1 MKLKKYIRQGGRM
14 VEYRLLQGI
23 VSMSFIAYSG
33 YPRKELACALKAM
46 RSEVRKQV
54 ERMA

>member
-1 MKLKKYIRQGGRM
+1 MKLKKYNRQGGRM

-23 VSMSFIAYSG
+23 VSMSFIAYSA
-33 YPRKELACALKAM
+33 YPREKVACALRAL
-46 RSEVRKQV
+46 RAEVRKQV